1 MKTPGKTNMKPGM
14 NPWLRRAL
22 VTLLAL
28 ACLSLAGCSGN
39 VGVGLSVG
47 VPIGDHGYM
56 SIGGGRW
63 Y

>member
-1 MKTPGKTNMKPGM
+1 MKTTLSP
-14 NPWLRRAL
+14 LARRLL
-22 VTLLAL
+22 VALLAL

-47 VPIGDHGYM
+47 VPIGNHGYM
-56 SIGGGRW
+56 SVGGSRW